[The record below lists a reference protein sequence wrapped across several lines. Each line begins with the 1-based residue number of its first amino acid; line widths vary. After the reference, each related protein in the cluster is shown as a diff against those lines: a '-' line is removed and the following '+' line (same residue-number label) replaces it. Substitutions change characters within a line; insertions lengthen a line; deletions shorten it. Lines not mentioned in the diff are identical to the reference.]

1 MTGDIDRL
9 RQYLAENESRQLEF
23 KRATTQFDSTK
34 LMRYCCALSCEG
46 GGKMV
51 FGVSD
56 DKQVVGTQAFADPAK
71 TEHDIHNRIGLR
83 CTFETLQADGKRVLI
98 LHIPRS
104 VVGHPTSY
112 EGRYWMRS
120 GESLAPMSP
129 ERLRELLNE
138 GAPSYLD
145 ENEPGTHSWD
155 EIKLL
160 PAVERYYELIGSR
173 MPGEETQIRDFLR
186 MHFVERTAFD
196 ASLFYIHRLGAITLA
211 RSLNDFPDV
220 EHHTIRVMRLR
231 GTSITDMVFDR
242 TYSKGYAVVFDDVI
256 DQINALLPVNE
267 DFADGLRDE
276 HRDFSLVA
284 VREIVV
290 NACVHQD
297 FMEHGGIDRALE
309 NIEKQQTDA
318 PEFIVKTRSTTVELR
333 KGRFEDMGM
342 KERVNAAYLHCCLQT
357 AKGGFLTN
365 SSLRERFGLSK
376 AKTAVTSQVIA
387 AAVDAGLIFLD
398 PATKGSRRTARYL
411 PFYHRN

>member
-46 GGKMV
+46 GGTMV

-56 DKQVVGTQAFADPAK
+56 DKRIVGTQAFADPAR
-71 TEHDIHNRIGLR
+71 TERDIHNRIGLR

-104 VVGHPTSY
+104 IIGHPTSY

-120 GESLAPMSP
+120 GESLEPMSP
-129 ERLRELLNE
+129 ERRRELLNE
-138 GAPSYLD
+138 GVPSYLD

-160 PAVERYYELIGSR
+160 LAVERYYELIGSR

-196 ASLFYIHRLGAITLA
+196 ASLFYIRRLGAITLA

-231 GTSITDMVFDR
+231 GMSITDMVFDR
-242 TYSKGYAVVFDDVI
+242 VYSKGYAVVFDDVI
-256 DQINALLPVNE
+256 DQINALLPVDE
-267 DFADGLRDE
+267 DFAGGLRDE

-284 VREIVV
+284 IREIVA

-297 FMEHGGIDRALE
+297 FTEHGGIATGLWRTSRDSR
-309 NIEKQQTDA
+309 
-318 PEFIVKTRSTTVELR
+318 PTRR
-333 KGRFEDMGM
+333 
-342 KERVNAAYLHCCLQT
+342 
-357 AKGGFLTN
+357 N
-365 SSLRERFGLSK
+365 SSSGH
-376 AKTAVTSQVIA
+376 AVPPSSCARDV
-387 AAVDAGLIFLD
+387 
-398 PATKGSRRTARYL
+398 SRTWA
-411 PFYHRN
+411 